1 MIWRRGPPFLRSS
14 DLHFNLFGCMLY
26 LFLLLSV
33 VGGCSICRGFALDDP
48 LVGFWF
54 AGILAAW
61 WVWLRLFFLVFF
73 CFEELL
79 LVVLAVVVRSWFMLF
94 SVFGVLGAIIF
105 LLSGTFYLPL
115 FLLFF
120 IPSSDINKICFAELK
135 KKNLKAMRCF
145 WIAKLSIQASKQ
157 PST

>member
-1 MIWRRGPPFLRSS
+1 M
-14 DLHFNLFGCMLY
+14 
-26 LFLLLSV
+26 
-33 VGGCSICRGFALDDP
+33 
-48 LVGFWF
+48 
-54 AGILAAW
+54 
-61 WVWLRLFFLVFF
+61 FF

-115 FLLFF
+115 FLVFF

-135 KKNLKAMRCF
+135 KKKFKSNEVLLDSQALDTSIKAALNLALKTM
-145 WIAKLSIQASKQ
+145 K
-157 PST
+157 